1 MEATGAASQPSAPQ
15 TTHPAVAPLAFLLGK
30 WRGEGEGSFPTIS
43 SFRYGEEL
51 LFSHHPSKACGP
63 LYLRLIS
70 YTQKTWKTASG
81 EPMHAESGYWRPR
94 PDGSVD
100 VVIAQSTGL
109 AEVQK
114 GSFDAEKKTVT
125 LQSELVGNAS
135 KVKQI
140 TRTFQVADG
149 ELSYVVQM
157 ATITTSLQ
165 PHLKALLRR
174 I

>member
-1 MEATGAASQPSAPQ
+1 P
-15 TTHPAVAPLAFLLGK
+15 V
-30 WRGEGEGSFPTIS
+30 
-43 SFRYGEEL
+43 
-51 LFSHHPSKACGP
+51 
-63 LYLRLIS
+63 IS

-135 KVKQI
+135 K
-140 TRTFQVADG
+140 
-149 ELSYVVQM
+149 
-157 ATITTSLQ
+157 
-165 PHLKALLRR
+165 
-174 I
+174 